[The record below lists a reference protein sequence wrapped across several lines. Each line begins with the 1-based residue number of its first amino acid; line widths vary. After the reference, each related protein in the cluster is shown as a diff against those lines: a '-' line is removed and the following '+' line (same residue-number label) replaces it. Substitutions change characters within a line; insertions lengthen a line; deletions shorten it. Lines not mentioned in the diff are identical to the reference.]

1 MTSICP
7 KCGKEQRF
15 WEIVDYPTIP
25 LKSGFTCDGD
35 DLYNGVCLCSV
46 FGERCRI
53 QTDRDGYAH
62 IAAKVNWGIPTLK
75 DGASIALLLGAF
87 LRFIL

>member
-62 IAAKVNWGIPTLK
+62 IAAKIKCRSARTRI
-75 DGASIALLLGAF
+75 S
-87 LRFIL
+87 